1 MYDSGKII
9 TGLIIFI
16 ALATFPLWYNQASG
30 EAANKPVLK
39 IEAGQENCVEPKEF
53 MRVSHMQM
61 LNEWRDLAV
70 RGGNRV
76 YLSSDGKTHEMSL
89 SNTCMSCHPN
99 RKEFCQQCHDYV
111 GVDPYCWD
119 CHVEPKESM

>member
-9 TGLIIFI
+9 TGLIIFV

-30 EAANKPVLK
+30 EAAAKPVLK

-70 RGGNRV
+70 RDGNRV
-76 YLSSDGKTHEMSL
+76 YLSSDGKTYEMSL